1 MLENRTVSTFRS
13 EQVNWTTEGFQRE
26 FDSFPEILVRCP
38 ARVNLIGE
46 HTDYNDGFVLPMAIP
61 FETLIAASPSGNNMM
76 TVTSEGFGSMKFSL
90 EDNPMQTP
98 GWGRFIHGMGSFM
111 SRSKSAPLGWSGY
124 ISSTIPSGANLSSSA
139 ALEVA
144 SGTVFKS
151 LGAMDVSLTE
161 IALLGKRVE
170 NELIGVSSGVMDQ
183 LACALSQ
190 QGNALLLDCLS
201 LDTSP
206 VLIPEGTGVVIMDTG
221 TRRELKS
228 TSYNDRR
235 KDCEVAA
242 SALGF
247 SSLRDA
253 SMSDLKSLTDAISKR
268 RAHHVVSENERVLKV
283 VRSFAENDSATAGD
297 LFNQSHTSLKEDF
310 AVSSPALDRIVEIA
324 TTGPGC
330 FGARMTGGGFA
341 GSAVALVDKDQVHN
355 FCNFVRDHFECPESQ
370 PAVASTRIYPVEA
383 SAGVSI
389 L

>member
-1 MLENRTVSTFRS
+1 MSTFRS
-13 EQVNWTTEGFQRE
+13 GQVNRTTEGFQRK
-26 FDSFPEILVRCP
+26 FGSFPEILVRCP

-76 TVTSEGFGSMKFSL
+76 TITSEGFGSVKFSL
-90 EDNPMQTP
+90 EDNPMRTP

-111 SRSKSAPLGWSGY
+111 SRSQSPPLGWNGY

-144 SGTVFKS
+144 SGIVFKS

-170 NELIGVSSGVMDQ
+170 NELIGVNSGVMDQ

-206 VLIPEGTGVVIMDTG
+206 VLIPEGAGVVIMDTG

-253 SMSDLKSLTDAISKR
+253 SMNDLKSLTNALSRR
-268 RAHHVVSENERVLKV
+268 RAQHVISENERVLKV
-283 VRSFAENDSATAGD
+283 VRSFAENDSATAGH

-310 AVSSPALDRIVEIA
+310 AVSGPALDRIVEIA

-330 FGARMTGGGFA
+330 FGARITGGGFA
-341 GSAVALVDKDQVHN
+341 GSAVALIDKDQTNN
-355 FCNFVRDHFECPESQ
+355 FCDFVRDNFECPESQ
-370 PAVASTRIYPVEA
+370 PAVASTKIYPVEA

>member
-1 MLENRTVSTFRS
+1 MRTFRS
-13 EQVNWTTEGFQRE
+13 GQVNRTTEGFQRE
-26 FDSFPEILVRCP
+26 FGSFPEILVRCP
-38 ARVNLIGE
+38 ARANLIGE

-76 TVTSEGFGSMKFSL
+76 TITSEGFGSVKFSL
-90 EDNPMQTP
+90 EDNPMRTP

-111 SRSKSAPLGWSGY
+111 SRSQSAPLGWSGY

-151 LGAMDVSLTE
+151 FGAMDVSLTE

-170 NELIGVSSGVMDQ
+170 NELIGVNSGVMDQ

-190 QGNALLLDCLS
+190 QGNALLVDCLS

-206 VLIPEGTGVVIMDTG
+206 ILIPEGTGVVIMDTG

-235 KDCEVAA
+235 KECEVAA

-253 SMSDLKSLTDAISKR
+253 SMSDLKSLTDALSKR

-283 VRSFAENDSATAGD
+283 VKSFAENDSATAGH
-297 LFNQSHTSLKEDF
+297 LFNQSHTSLKKDF

-324 TTGPGC
+324 ITGPGC

-341 GSAVALVDKDQVHN
+341 GSAVALVDRDKTNN
-355 FCNFVRDHFECPESQ
+355 FCDFVRDNFECPESQ

>member
-1 MLENRTVSTFRS
+1 
-13 EQVNWTTEGFQRE
+13 
-26 FDSFPEILVRCP
+26 
-38 ARVNLIGE
+38 
-46 HTDYNDGFVLPMAIP
+46 
-61 FETLIAASPSGNNMM
+61 MM
-76 TVTSEGFGSMKFSL
+76 TITSEGFGSVKFSL
-90 EDNPMQTP
+90 EDNPMRTP

-111 SRSKSAPLGWSGY
+111 SRSQSAPLGWSGY

-170 NELIGVSSGVMDQ
+170 NELIGVNSGVMDQ

-190 QGNALLLDCLS
+190 QGNALLVDCLS

-253 SMSDLKSLTDAISKR
+253 SMSDLKSLTDALSKR
-268 RAHHVVSENERVLKV
+268 RAHHVISENERVLKV
-283 VRSFAENDSATAGD
+283 VRSFAENDSATAGH
-297 LFNQSHTSLKEDF
+297 LFNQSHTSLKKDF

-324 TTGPGC
+324 ITGPGC

-341 GSAVALVDKDQVHN
+341 GSAVALVDRDQTNN
-355 FCNFVRDHFECPESQ
+355 FCDFVRDNFECPESQ

>member
-1 MLENRTVSTFRS
+1 MSTFRS
-13 EQVNWTTEGFQRE
+13 EQVNRTTEGFQRE

-46 HTDYNDGFVLPMAIP
+46 HTDYNDGLVLPMAIP

-111 SRSKSAPLGWSGY
+111 SRSQSAPLGWSGY

-170 NELIGVSSGVMDQ
+170 NELIGVNSGVMDQ
-183 LACALSQ
+183 LACALSE

-253 SMSDLKSLTDAISKR
+253 SMNDLKSLTNALSKR
-268 RAHHVVSENERVLKV
+268 RAHHVISENERVLKV
-283 VRSFAENDSATAGD
+283 VRSFAENDSVTAGD

-310 AVSSPALDRIVEIA
+310 AVSSPALDRIVEVA

-341 GSAVALVDKDQVHN
+341 GSAVALVDRDQTNN
-355 FCNFVRDHFECPESQ
+355 FCDFVRDNFECPESQ

>member
-1 MLENRTVSTFRS
+1 MSTFRS
-13 EQVNWTTEGFQRE
+13 EQVNRTTEGFQRE

-61 FETLIAASPSGNNMM
+61 FETLIAASPSGDNMM
-76 TVTSEGFGSMKFSL
+76 TVTSEGFGSVKFSL
-90 EDNPMQTP
+90 EDNPMRTP

-111 SRSKSAPLGWSGY
+111 SRSQSAPLGWSGY

-170 NELIGVSSGVMDQ
+170 NELIGVNSGVMDQ
-183 LACALSQ
+183 LACALSE

-283 VRSFAENDSATAGD
+283 VRSFAENDSATAGH

-310 AVSSPALDRIVEIA
+310 DVSGPALDRIVEIA

-341 GSAVALVDKDQVHN
+341 GSAVALVDRDQTNN
-355 FCNFVRDHFECPESQ
+355 FCDFVRDNFECPESQ